1 MCSRP
6 RLGLGGLVLALAVSG
21 LVLVLGHVLPGFGLG
36 VPLSL
41 GPLPVFDVLGPLLG
55 PVLPGLGLCVVGIG
69 VLLGLGCD
77 LVLVE
82 LEAVLAKLEVAAG
95 SAVSLDPASGLG
107 LEVVLAVLEVAPR
120 PGVGLDPP
128 CGLGLS
134 RDLVLVEL

>member
-1 MCSRP
+1 
-6 RLGLGGLVLALAVSG
+6 
-21 LVLVLGHVLPGFGLG
+21 
-36 VPLSL
+36 
-41 GPLPVFDVLGPLLG
+41 
-55 PVLPGLGLCVVGIG
+55 VVGIG
-69 VLLGLGCD
+69 VLLGLGRD